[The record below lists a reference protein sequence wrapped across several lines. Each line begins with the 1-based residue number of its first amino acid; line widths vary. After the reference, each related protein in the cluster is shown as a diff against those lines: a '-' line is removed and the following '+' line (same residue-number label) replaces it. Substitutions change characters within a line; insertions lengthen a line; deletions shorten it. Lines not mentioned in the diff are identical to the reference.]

1 MLPFTQLK
9 SLILA
14 CASSVSF
21 LCLFTGLFTSA
32 QAQLTPHPTSIGSS
46 GCLNCHSNPF
56 PLNNVDGDNADG
68 LEMQQARLFLGRDT
82 YGNPLPTPADP
93 HAEALSKILLSDG
106 TPTPLTSQIINE
118 IGITAPSDAFS
129 KTCLTCHAG
138 FQYRSNPTQE
148 SLTLALGRSAESIE
162 EDLQTPANKSIGC
175 EACHGAASNYF
186 QPHQTKRWLG
196 LSADNKSQQGFF
208 DLANPAIA
216 AEVCLSC
223 HLGSPSESK
232 VVSHRIYA
240 AGHPPLPP
248 FDLAKSLDATCNQH
262 WVDLKVKATLWKP
275 TPVGSNDPRKNYLL
289 AHFQASATDADALKS
304 EIANHFDNT
313 LKSFIGIQT
322 AQAMNLKL
330 IHNQAT
336 KGEWGDYASYDCMGC
351 HQTLYKQI
359 RSSTSIPNRIPGRPL
374 WAYWTRLPD
383 SVSLINTTPLDEA
396 FLAQPFGN
404 PNLIS
409 KALDASLNYPSTI
422 PTTES
427 SANNPSANPID
438 QSMKRLQARAREP
451 MTRVQAQAWIRS
463 LLTQRKD
470 FLGNEWVAKQTL
482 WALEMY
488 FKDIETCELL
498 NPNSPKI
505 DPEIQAAFRAL
516 QQQSRSVWSTNA
528 CTPTTEPQEA
538 PPREITAGELT
549 QRATTAKN
557 HRPFGNQSH
566 VEHTGE
572 RTDAHA
578 AEQTGELIEALRD
591 FIDAYLAS
599 SNPYAGSKN

>member
-1 MLPFTQLK
+1 MLPFTHLK
-9 SLILA
+9 SLTVA
-14 CASSVSF
+14 CAWSVSF
-21 LCLFTGLFTSA
+21 LCLLPSV
-32 QAQLTPHPTSIGSS
+32 QAQLTQTATSIGSS

-56 PLNNVDGDNADG
+56 PLNNLDGDNADG
-68 LEMQQARLFLGRDT
+68 VEMQQARLFLGRDMN
-82 YGNPLPTPADP
+82 GNPSPSPADP
-93 HAEALSKILLSDG
+93 HAQALSKILLSDG
-106 TPTPLTSQIINE
+106 TPTPLTSQIIKE
-118 IGITAPSDAFS
+118 IGIIVPSDAFS

-138 FQYRSNPTQE
+138 FQFRSNPTQE

-162 EDLQTPANKSIGC
+162 EDLQTPANQSIGC

-196 LSADNKSQQGFF
+196 LSADNKSKQGFF

-248 FDLAKSLDATCNQH
+248 FDLAKSLDTTCNQH
-262 WVDLKVKATLWKP
+262 WIDLKDKATRWSPLP
-275 TPVGSNDPRKNYLL
+275 LTSNDVRKNYLL
-289 AHFQASATDADALKS
+289 AHFQASSSDDAAIKS

-336 KGEWGDYASYDCMGC
+336 KGDWGDYASFDCMGC

-383 SVSLINTTPLDEA
+383 SISLIHNKPLDEA

-404 PNLIS
+404 PTLIS
-409 KALDASLNYPSTI
+409 KALEASLNYPSTI
-422 PTTES
+422 PTTVS
-427 SANNPSANPID
+427 SANNSSANPID
-438 QSMKRLQARAREP
+438 QSMKRLQTRAREP
-451 MTRVQAQAWIRS
+451 MTRDQAQVWIRA
-463 LLTQRKD
+463 LLTQRRD

-488 FKDIETCELL
+488 FKDIEAYERL
-498 NPNSPKI
+498 NPTSPKI
-505 DPEIQAAFRAL
+505 DPEIQEAFRAL
-516 QQQSRSVWSTNA
+516 QQQSQSIWFSNS
-528 CTPTTEPQEA
+528 CTPPLGSQKAGSQKAGSQEGAPQEITT
-538 PPREITAGELT
+538 REITAQNT
-549 QRATTAKN
+549 P
-557 HRPFGNQSH
+557 PFGKHSNL
-566 VEHTGE
+566 EHAG
-572 RTDAHA
+572 
-578 AEQTGELIEALRD
+578 EQTDEQTAELIEAIRS
-591 FIDAYLAS
+591 FVDAYLA
-599 SNPYAGSKN
+599 NTPYVGFKN